1 MDFNKTEDEL
11 KQMNDDEL
19 FAYLDAKAK
28 YLAQNK
34 APLSYHKTL
43 KYASLSSS
51 ISNQEFDYEGA
62 IKSAEK
68 NTEEALKKF
77 NDKNAVNNP
86 NTYTQEK

>member
-1 MDFNKTEDEL
+1 MDFNKSEDEL

-28 YLAQNK
+28 YLAQHK

-51 ISNQEFDYEGA
+51 ISNTSFDYDGA

-68 NTEEALKKF
+68 NKEEALKKF
-77 NDKNAVNNP
+77 NDKNDVDKP
-86 NTYTQEK
+86 NTYTRQG